1 MDNLLSGTDFGQLR
15 AFVLVANARSFSR
28 AAESL
33 GVSSSALSQTIR
45 GLEERL
51 GVRLLNRTTRSV
63 SPTEAGELLLRRV
76 SPAIEELAV
85 AMGQAERHRDKIAGV
100 VRICGRSRWPRRSI
114 SPVTE
119 RPEAPAN

>member
-33 GVSSSALSQTIR
+33 GVSSSALSQMIR

-63 SPTEAGELLLRRV
+63 SLTTA
-76 SPAIEELAV
+76 
-85 AMGQAERHRDKIAGV
+85 
-100 VRICGRSRWPRRSI
+100 RSS
-114 SPVTE
+114 V
-119 RPEAPAN
+119 